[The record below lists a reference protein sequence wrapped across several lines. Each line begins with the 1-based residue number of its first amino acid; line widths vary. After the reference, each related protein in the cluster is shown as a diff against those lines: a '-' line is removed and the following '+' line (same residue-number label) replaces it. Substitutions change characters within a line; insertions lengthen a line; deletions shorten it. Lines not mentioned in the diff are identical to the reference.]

1 LFGVLV
7 TGDRGLHVLGVLRR
21 NFNSYIF
28 NQLVLAVVLITALTP
43 ALMLLGAPYPI
54 LSGFAIGLMGFIP
67 FGAILGI
74 LVVSILFM
82 FKSFWL
88 GLRVFSVL
96 ILVDHVIENI
106 LPPRLLGK
114 LNGLNPIVIL
124 FSVMVGATLADFYG
138 VITAVPIAATIKAL
152 FLVPTPL
159 ATTGSG
165 TNPDIPADGMEMGA
179 SS

>member
-1 LFGVLV
+1 
-7 TGDRGLHVLGVLRR
+7 
-21 NFNSYIF
+21 
-28 NQLVLAVVLITALTP
+28 
-43 ALMLLGAPYPI
+43 
-54 LSGFAIGLMGFIP
+54 
-67 FGAILGI
+67 
-74 LVVSILFM
+74 
-82 FKSFWL
+82 
-88 GLRVFSVL
+88 
-96 ILVDHVIENI
+96 
-106 LPPRLLGK
+106 
-114 LNGLNPIVIL
+114 L